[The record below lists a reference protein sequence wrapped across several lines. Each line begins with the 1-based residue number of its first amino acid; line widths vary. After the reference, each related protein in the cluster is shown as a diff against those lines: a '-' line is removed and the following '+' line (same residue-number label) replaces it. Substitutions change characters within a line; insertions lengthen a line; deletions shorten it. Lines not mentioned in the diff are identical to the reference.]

1 MSQPFPTIAYIIKG
15 YPRNSEAFITNEI
28 ALLKSKG
35 LSIHIF
41 SVKRP
46 PVTQDSSAPQA
57 ISTEVTYLPEVPS
70 LTTMPF
76 FSWLRQTLPSFT
88 QSHFSLFDQRPIAYA
103 MTLCETLFMCLNYRS
118 KFFLKPKFIFFK
130 EFLQA
135 GFIADQAMKSGQYDQ
150 FHAHFCH
157 GATTIALLTSR
168 MTGLPYSFTAHA
180 KDIYLPTLNPK
191 DLLQKKMRHATFIA
205 TCTEANR
212 SHLQEVCPN
221 AAKKVHRVYHGVNT
235 KNFVPHHMGNRKV
248 PLILSVGRHV
258 KKKGFTY
265 LIQAFGILRDRGHQF
280 QCMILG
286 ESDEETSQIRQFIRS
301 LDLETIITL
310 EPGVSQEELR
320 HIYHRATIF
329 ALACHIVDN
338 GDRDGIPNVL
348 AEAMAAGIPVV
359 STAVSGIPELIR
371 HRKEGLLVA
380 QKNRE
385 ALADAL
391 EELLVDPALRTTLAQ
406 AGRKRVLEI
415 FDAQSTIEDLAHL
428 FQGTYFETFD
438 PKPMISEA
446 AFPSAQGSLTHAR
459 PRHTATCCEE
469 QPHSSHDLSTH
480 HKTTIQS

>member
-1 MSQPFPTIAYIIKG
+1 MSQPVPTIAYIIKG

-41 SVKRP
+41 SVKKP
-46 PVTQDSSAPQA
+46 PLTQDASVSHA
-57 ISTEVTYLPEVPS
+57 ISTDVTYLPEVQS

-88 QSHFSLFDQRPIAYA
+88 QSHFSLFGQRPMAYLT
-103 MTLCETLFMCLNYRS
+103 TLWQALLMCLHYRTGL
-118 KFFLKPKFIFFK
+118 FLKPKFIFFK

-135 GFIADQAMKSGQYDQ
+135 GFIADQTLKSGQYDQ

-157 GATTIALLTSR
+157 GATTIALLASR
-168 MTGLPYSFTAHA
+168 MTGIPYSFTAHA

-212 SHLQEVCPN
+212 AHLQEVCPN
-221 AAKKVHRVYHGVNT
+221 AAKKVYRIYHGVNT
-235 KNFVPHHMGNRKV
+235 KNFVPHHMGNRNV

-265 LIQAFGILRDRGHQF
+265 LIRACGILRDRGHQF

-301 LDLETIITL
+301 LDLETIIRL

-348 AEAMAAGIPVV
+348 AEAMAAEIPVV
-359 STAVSGIPELIR
+359 STSISGIPELIN
-371 HRKEGLLVA
+371 HKQNGLLVP
-380 QKNRE
+380 QKNPDV
-385 ALADAL
+385 LANAL
-391 EELLVDPALRTTLAQ
+391 EELLMNPVLRTILAK
-406 AGRKRVLEI
+406 AGRERILQI
-415 FDAQSTIEDLAHL
+415 FDAQSNIEDLAHL
-428 FQGTYFETFD
+428 FHGTYFENFD
-438 PKPMISEA
+438 PKPIISEE
-446 AFPSAQGSLTHAR
+446 AFSSTQGSLTHAR

-480 HKTTIQS
+480 NKTTMQS